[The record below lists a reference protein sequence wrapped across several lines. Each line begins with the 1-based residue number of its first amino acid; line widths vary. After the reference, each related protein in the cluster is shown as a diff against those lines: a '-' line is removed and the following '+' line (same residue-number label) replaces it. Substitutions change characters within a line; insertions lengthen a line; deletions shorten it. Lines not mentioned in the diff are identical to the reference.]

1 MNLEKEKKIME
12 ICTDGKKI
20 SGRKLKSKIMGI
32 LFDGLIDNLA
42 RSKSLR
48 SSEPLR
54 PTFKNNSYSIKNY
67 LK

>member
-1 MNLEKEKKIME
+1 ME
-12 ICTDGKKI
+12 
-20 SGRKLKSKIMGI
+20 I

-54 PTFKNNSYSIKNY
+54 PIFKNNSYSIKNY

>member
-20 SGRKLKSKIMGI
+20 SGRKLKCKIMEI

-54 PTFKNNSYSIKNY
+54 PIFKNNSYSIKNY